1 MARAPGFSTV
11 ILISNDD
18 GYRARGI
25 QVLTDH
31 LRALD
36 EVIVVAPE
44 ADRSGASNALT
55 ILHPLRSRQVENGV
69 FAIDGTPSDCVHIAL
84 GGVFEVEPTVVVSGI
99 NHGSN
104 LSDDVIYSGTVAA
117 AVEARHLD
125 TPSMAVSLVG
135 RNPQHFGTAGRV
147 AAHLAQQLLASQTVP
162 AQLILNVNVP
172 DLPFEE
178 LKGLQ
183 VTRLGNR
190 HASERVIVD
199 KDPRGETIYWIGSAG
214 PEADAGPGTDFHAVR
229 SGFVSVTPLGLDLT
243 YYPAMEE
250 IKGWLEAAP
259 LTPAAG

>member
-1 MARAPGFSTV
+1 M

-25 QVLTDH
+25 QALSEH
-31 LRALD
+31 LRAVDQVL
-36 EVIVVAPE
+36 VVAPE
-44 ADRSGASNALT
+44 ADRSAASNALT
-55 ILHPLRSRQVENGV
+55 LLHPLRARRITEDT

-104 LSDDVIYSGTVAA
+104 MGDDVVYSGTVAA

-135 RNPQHFGTAGRV
+135 RNATHFETAARV
-147 AAHLAQQLLASQTVP
+147 AAHLTGQLLCTHQLP
-162 AQLILNVNVP
+162 PQLILNVNIP

-178 LKGLQ
+178 LKGVQ

-190 HASERVIVD
+190 HASERVVVD
-199 KDPRGETIYWIGSAG
+199 KDPRGETIFWIGSAG
-214 PEADAGPGTDFHAVR
+214 PEADSGPGTDFHAVR
-229 SGFVSVTPLGLDLT
+229 SGYVSVTPLGLDMT
-243 YYPAMEE
+243 HYESMQE
-250 IKGWLEAAP
+250 IEGWLQGAP
-259 LTPAAG
+259 MTPEQE